1 MKNKNLTLRY
11 IRQALLLMLCC
22 MMQAVSATPVS
33 DLEAKLRDNPQVQ
46 EKVYVHTDN
55 SMYFVGDTL
64 WYKAYVVRAD
74 NLQPTNM
81 SKLLYVE
88 LLTPDGYLVERQ
100 HVLVSAAGHTCG
112 QFVLK
117 DSLYSGY
124 YEIRAYTRWQLNFNV
139 TEKDYTSDDRYKFY
153 GAQAAKDFF
162 RNYEGLYSRV
172 IPIYEKPK
180 KKGDYSYR
188 YMARRPKQHV
198 QKEKTLLNCHFYPE
212 GGQLVQGV
220 ESTVA
225 FEVTDNNGQQFD
237 IQGKLADGRTIRPSH
252 MGRGTFTITPGANT
266 GSVTFEWNGKPVS
279 FRLPKAQKQGVV
291 ISYAPSAAK
300 AKVKAAGVTP
310 AAYAILCRGKLVQF
324 SAMNGAGD
332 IAIDQTQCPTGIN
345 EIIIYDS
352 EAQPVASRLF
362 FVNHHD
368 YGTPVNVSLTAGGD
382 TIGKQSTLKPYAPVE
397 LSMTVPREE
406 RWVGTMSVAV
416 RDAQTDDAGYDNG
429 NIMTDMLLSSE
440 LKGFIANPAYYFASD
455 DAQHRSDLDLLMMVQ
470 GWRRYKRVETLRYEP
485 EKGLTYEGT
494 VYTIPSTADILE
506 LDDVQ
511 NAGSKATTVADQMM
525 AELDANSGLQE
536 GNTSDDAEGEQ
547 FDPALG
553 IDPDASNDE
562 TVEWATD
569 DDIRLGNGYVKRSV
583 LVEAELNKEGETAG
597 AVTRT
602 DRRGRFKINLPAFY
616 DQAILFAKAYNRS
629 DSLKKNMTANVDPD
643 MTNERAFPDYF
654 VRRQMFFPVF
664 SQPYSWYQVNSPDV
678 FFVDEDDDENI
689 LKGSRLAGNHVLQN
703 VVVSAKRRG
712 KRGIDMNKPAIVM
725 DAYDVYNNASDYGL
739 MLGVVDFKRIPM
751 AFATYFVG
759 NMGSRNQFNIRAMVD
774 GASFYRNYVPM
785 PSEYDKP
792 HTSTDMFNKLRLS
805 RIKNVRIYT
814 DYDLRNDSS
823 YVVETHSPA
832 LTMVMELVP
841 DDARRYTY
849 RDRRYVLDGLTY
861 EEEFY
866 SPDYSS
872 AVPSKPT
879 DYRRTLYWNPNA
891 KIEKDGTFKAKF
903 YNNARE
909 TRVTV
914 SAAGMGLGMTATDGA
929 DAKPTVQLYYS
940 VGMKK

>member
-1 MKNKNLTLRY
+1 MRRTITLRY
-11 IRQALLLMLCC
+11 VWQALLLMLCC
-22 MMQAVSATPVS
+22 ITANVSATPVS
-33 DLEAKLRDNPQVQ
+33 DLEATLRENPQVQ

-55 SMYFVGDTL
+55 STYFVGDTL

-162 RNYEGLYSRV
+162 RDYEGLYSRV

-180 KKGDYSYR
+180 KEGDYSYR

-198 QKEKTLLNCHFYPE
+198 QKEKTLLQCRFYPE

-220 ESTVA
+220 ESNVA

-237 IQGKLADGRTIRPSH
+237 IEGKLSDGRSIRPSH
-252 MGRGTFTITPGANT
+252 MGRGTFTITPGASAAT
-266 GSVTFEWNGKPVS
+266 VTFDWNGKPVT
-279 FRLPKAQKQGVV
+279 FRLPKAQKQGAV
-291 ISYAPSAAK
+291 ISYDASTAK
-300 AKVKAAGVTP
+300 AKVRAAGVTP
-310 AAYAILCRGKLVQF
+310 AAYAILCRGKLVHF
-324 SAMNGAGD
+324 NTMNGAGD

-368 YGTPVNVSLTAGGD
+368 YGTPVQVSLTASGD

-397 LSMTVPREE
+397 LTMTVPREE
-406 RWVGTMSVAV
+406 RWIGTMSVAV
-416 RDAQTDDAGYDNG
+416 RDAQTEDLGYDNG

-440 LKGFIANPAYYFASD
+440 LKGFIANPAYYFVSD

-485 EKGLTYEGT
+485 EKNLTYEGT
-494 VYTIPSTADILE
+494 VYTVPSTADLLE

-511 NAGSKATTVADQMM
+511 NAGSKATTIADQMM
-525 AELDANSGLQE
+525 AELDANSGLQD
-536 GNTSDDAEGEQ
+536 GTASTDSEGEQ

-553 IDPDASNDE
+553 IDPDATNDE
-562 TVEWATD
+562 TIEWASD
-569 DDIRLGNGYVKRSV
+569 DDIRLGNGYVRRSV

-597 AVTRT
+597 AVTHT
-602 DRRGRFKINLPAFY
+602 DRHGRFKVNLPAFY
-616 DQAILFAKAYNRS
+616 DQAILFAKAYNRK
-629 DSLKKNMTANVDPD
+629 DSLTKCMTNSVDAD

-678 FFVDEDDDENI
+678 FFVDEDDDEKI

-774 GASFYRNYVPM
+774 GASFYRNYTPM

-792 HTSTDMFNKLRLS
+792 HTATDMYSKLRLN
-805 RIKNVRIYT
+805 RIKNVRVYT

-823 YVVETHSPA
+823 YVVETNAPA
-832 LTMVMELVP
+832 LTMVMELMP
-841 DDARRYTY
+841 DDSKRYTY
-849 RDRRYVLDGLTY
+849 RDRRYILDGLTY

-866 SPDYSS
+866 SPDYSA
-872 AVPSKPT
+872 AVPAQPT
-879 DYRRTLYWNPNA
+879 DYRRTLYWNPNV
-891 KIEKDGTFKAKF
+891 KVEKDGTFKTTF

-914 SAAGMGLGMTATDGA
+914 SAAGMGLGMVAADGA
-929 DAKPTVQLYYS
+929 KAKPTVQLYYNE
-940 VGMKK
+940 GMKK

>member
-1 MKNKNLTLRY
+1 MKTSKY
-11 IRQALLLMLCC
+11 IREMLLAVMCC
-22 MMQAVSATPVS
+22 MATVVHA
-33 DLEAKLRDNPQVQ
+33 DALDNLEAVLRDSPQVQ

-64 WYKAYVVRAD
+64 WYKAYVARAD

-100 HVLVSAAGHTCG
+100 HVVVSGAGHTCG
-112 QFVLK
+112 QFVLQ

-139 TEKDYTSDDRYKFY
+139 TEKDYTRDDRYKFY

-162 RNYEGLYSRV
+162 RDYDGLYSRV
-172 IPIYEKPK
+172 VPVYEKPK
-180 KKGDYSYR
+180 KTGDYTYR

-198 QKEKTLLNCHFYPE
+198 LKEKTTLACTFFPE

-220 ESTVA
+220 PGTVA
-225 FEVTDNNGQQFD
+225 FELTDNNGQQYD
-237 IQGKLADGRTIRPSH
+237 IEGALSDGRKVRPSH
-252 MGRGTFTITPGANT
+252 IGRGTFTLTPGE
-266 GSVTFEWNGKPVS
+266 GQERLTFQWNGKPVS
-279 FRLPKAQKQGVV
+279 FRLPKAQKTGVV
-291 ISYAPSAAK
+291 LSYDVEKS
-300 AKVKAAGVTP
+300 KVTVRAAGVMP
-310 AAYAILCRGKLVQF
+310 SAYTILCRGKLVKF
-324 SAMNGAGD
+324 ARMNGAGD
-332 IAIDQTQCPTGIN
+332 ISIDQAECPTGIN

-352 EAQPVASRLF
+352 DAQPVASRLF

-368 YGTPVNVSLTAGGD
+368 YGTPVEVNLTADGESVGRQ
-382 TIGKQSTLKPYAPVE
+382 TTLKPYAPVE
-397 LSMTVPREE
+397 LTMTVPREE
-406 RWVGTMSVAV
+406 KWVGTMSVAV
-416 RDAQTDDAGYDNG
+416 RDAQTDDSGYDNG

-440 LKGFIANPAYYFASD
+440 LKGFIAYPAYYFAAD
-455 DAQHRSDLDLLMMVQ
+455 DAQHRADLDLLMMVQ
-470 GWRRYKRVETLRYEP
+470 GWRRYKRADNLRYEP

-511 NAGSKATTVADQMM
+511 NAGSKATTIADQMM
-525 AELDANSGLQE
+525 AELDANSGLQD
-536 GNTSDDAEGEQ
+536 GSTSTTDEEE
-547 FDPALG
+547 FDTSLG
-553 IDPDASNDE
+553 IDPNATDNEE
-562 TVEWATD
+562 TVEWASD
-569 DDIRLGNGYVKRSV
+569 DDMRLGNGYVRRSV
-583 LVEAELNKEGETAG
+583 LVEAELVKNGETAG
-597 AVTRT
+597 AITHT
-602 DRRGRFKINLPAFY
+602 DKRGRFKINLPAFY
-616 DQAILFAKAYNRS
+616 DQAILFAKAYNRK
-629 DSLKKNMTANVDPD
+629 DSLTKNMQNVADQD
-643 MTNERAFPDYF
+643 KINERAFPDYF
-654 VRRQMFFPVF
+654 VRREMFYPVF
-664 SQPYSWYQVNSPDV
+664 SHPYSWYQVNSPDI
-678 FFVDEDDDENI
+678 FFVDENDDDKIAE
-689 LKGSRLAGNHVLQN
+689 GSRLAGNHMLQT

-940 VGMKK
+940 VGIKK